1 MGDLQVNAE
10 SAGVSPQHVPPPT
23 EVRET
28 PTTLGARLSRI
39 GRALRSGIFFV
50 IYFCYLI
57 VIMGLGQRV
66 LLWPAIIILPRRRR
80 ALVRAWLRF
89 HAIASL
95 RMARVLA
102 GVRLTTSGS
111 LPAASCIVVMNHQ
124 SVLDIP
130 LGLSLVRGP
139 YALIPTRDRYRRGI
153 PGISPLS
160 RLARFP
166 FLSQKRALSRPELA
180 SLTNAADQVA
190 RGEQSLLIFPEGHRT
205 DDGRIG
211 RFMRNGL
218 RITLA
223 RASQPVYCVVADGMS
238 HARTF
243 ADAFSRFA
251 GTHIRVV
258 VLGPFPPPSDDAQV
272 DEFIDMLHQHMT
284 AELNAIRLA
293 ANAPRPDDTPPSH
306 AVPSAPAD

>member
-10 SAGVSPQHVPPPT
+10 SAGLSPQHATSPDRAAPPPT
-23 EVRET
+23 PPAPDSSRPGSRFV
-28 PTTLGARLSRI
+28 RI
-39 GRALRSGIFFV
+39 GRVLRSGIFFV
-50 IYFCYLI
+50 IYFCYLTL
-57 VIMGLGQRV
+57 IMGLGQRV
-66 LLWPAIIILPRRRR
+66 LLWPAIILVPKRRR
-80 ALVRAWLRF
+80 AMVRAWLRF
-89 HAIASL
+89 HAIATL
-95 RMARVLA
+95 RLARALA

-111 LPAASCIVVMNHQ
+111 LPAESCIVVMNHQ

-139 YALIPTRDRYRRGI
+139 YPLIPTRDRYRRGI

-166 FLSQKRALSRPELA
+166 FLSQKRALSRPELT
-180 SLTNAADQVA
+180 SLTDAAEQVA

-223 RASQPVYCVVADGMS
+223 RASRPIYCVVADGMS
-238 HARTF
+238 HTRTF
-243 ADAFSRFA
+243 ADVFVRFA
-251 GTHIRVV
+251 DTHIRVV
-258 VLGPFPPPSDDAQV
+258 VLGPFDPPSDDAQV
-272 DEFIDMLHQHMT
+272 DAFIDMLHQRMT
-284 AELNAIRLA
+284 AALDAIR
-293 ANAPRPDDTPPSH
+293 RS
-306 AVPSAPAD
+306 